1 MSRSSISSST
11 DATVDSV
18 SSYLSPDLVE
28 MGYRLVMAIAAGS
41 LVGLERYHR
50 GHPAGMRTFAL
61 VSLTAALLTVPLGS
75 GPYAHLMGTFDN
87 GGSRVVQG
95 ILAGIGFIGAG
106 VIVREG
112 LSVRGL
118 TSAACMWAVSAIGI
132 LIGTGETL
140 LGFAGAVFVL
150 TILVFFRWL
159 DQFIPRRSYANVHAK
174 FSKESVPDEKALR
187 ERLESYGFVVLSL
200 AFKGVKSGALVIHAS
215 VWAPGTAAADAR
227 ANLALDFRGDP
238 KVVDFSV
245 EPVSSE

>member
-1 MSRSSISSST
+1 MGT
-11 DATVDSV
+11 V
-18 SSYLSPDLVE
+18 SSYLTPDLIE
-28 MGYRLVMAIAAGS
+28 MGFRLLMAVAAGS

-61 VSLTAALLTVPLGS
+61 VCLTAAMLTAPLS
-75 GPYAHLMGTFDN
+75 TEPFSYLVGTAEN

-118 TSAACMWAVSAIGI
+118 TSAASMWAVSGIGI

-140 LGFAGAVFVL
+140 LGFLGAGLVL

-159 DQFIPRRSYANVHAK
+159 DDFIPRRSYANVHAK
-174 FSKESVPDEKALR
+174 FSRESAPDEKTLR
-187 ERLESYGFVVLSL
+187 TRLESFGFVVLSL
-200 AFKGVKSGALVIHAS
+200 AFKGVKSGALVIDAS
-215 VWAPGTAAADAR
+215 VWAPGTRAADAR
-227 ANLALDFRGDP
+227 ARLALEFNSDP
-238 KVVDFSV
+238 KIVDFSV
-245 EPVSSE
+245 EPVATE

>member
-1 MSRSSISSST
+1 MT
-11 DATVDSV
+11 QLPF
-18 SSYLSPDLVE
+18 YLPPDIVE
-28 MGYRLVMAIAAGS
+28 MSVRLLMAVAAGS

-61 VSLTAALLTVPLGS
+61 VSLTSALLTVSLAS
-75 GPYAHLMGTFDN
+75 GPYSLLMGSSEN

-132 LIGTGETL
+132 LIGTGEIL
-140 LGFAGAVFVL
+140 LGFIGALFVL
-150 TILVFFRWL
+150 MILIFFRWL
-159 DQFIPRRSYANVHAK
+159 DQFIPRRSYALVHAK
-174 FSKESVPDEKALR
+174 FSKEAVPDEKGLT
-187 ERLESYGFVVLSL
+187 EQLEGYGFTVLSL
-200 AFKGVKSGALVIHAS
+200 AFKGAKSGALQIRAS
-215 VWAPGTAAADAR
+215 VLAEGKVAAEAR
-227 ANLALDFRGDP
+227 TQLALNFQVDP

-245 EPVSSE
+245 EPVTSE

>member
-1 MSRSSISSST
+1 M
-11 DATVDSV
+11 AFVPL
-18 SSYLSPDLVE
+18 SYLTPDLVE
-28 MGYRLVMAIAAGS
+28 MISRLVMAIAAGC

-75 GPYAHLMGTFDN
+75 GTFLHMMGTSDN

-112 LSVRGL
+112 LSIRGL

-132 LIGTGETL
+132 LIGTGEIV
-140 LGFAGAVFVL
+140 LGFVAAVFVL
-150 TILVFFRWL
+150 MILVFFRWL
-159 DQFIPRRSYANVHAK
+159 DRFIPRRSYALVHAR
-174 FSKESVPDEKALR
+174 FSKEAVPDERALSK
-187 ERLESYGFVVLSL
+187 RLESYGFVVLSL
-200 AFKGVKSGALVIHAS
+200 SFKGAKSGALVIRAS
-215 VWAPGTAAADAR
+215 VWAPGVVAADAR
-227 ANLALDFRGDP
+227 AHLALDFQEDP

-245 EPVSSE
+245 EPVASE

>member
-1 MSRSSISSST
+1 MT
-11 DATVDSV
+11 QLPF
-18 SSYLSPDLVE
+18 YLPPNLVE
-28 MGYRLVMAIAAGS
+28 MSIRLLMAVAAGS

-61 VSLTAALLTVPLGS
+61 VCLTSALLTVSLAS
-75 GPYAHLMGTFDN
+75 GPYSDLMGSSEN

-132 LIGTGETL
+132 LIGTGEIF
-140 LGFAGAVFVL
+140 LGFIGAILVL

-159 DQFIPRRSYANVHAK
+159 DQFIPRRSYAMVHAK
-174 FSKESVPDEKALR
+174 FSKEAVADEKGLT
-187 ERLESYGFVVLSL
+187 EQLEGYGFKVLSL
-200 AFKGVKSGALVIHAS
+200 AFKGAKSGALQIRAS
-215 VWAPGTAAADAR
+215 VWAEGKVAAEAR
-227 ANLALDFRGDP
+227 TQLALHFQADT

-245 EPVSSE
+245 EPIASE

>member
-1 MSRSSISSST
+1 MASI
-11 DATVDSV
+11 
-18 SSYLSPDLVE
+18 SSYLSPDLIE
-28 MGYRLVMAIAAGS
+28 MGYRLMMAVAAGS

-61 VSLTAALLTVPLGS
+61 VSLTSALLTVSLSS
-75 GPYAHLMGTFDN
+75 GPYSYLMGTSEN

-112 LSVRGL
+112 LTVRGL

-140 LGFAGAVFVL
+140 LGFMGAIFVL
-150 TILVFFRWL
+150 TILVFYRWL
-159 DQFIPRRSYANVHAK
+159 DAFIPRRSYALVHAK
-174 FSKESVPDEKALR
+174 FSAEAVPDEKALS
-187 ERLESYGFVVLSL
+187 ERLEGHGFVVLSL
-200 AFKGVKSGALVIHAS
+200 AFKGAKSRALVIRAS
-215 VWAPGTAAADAR
+215 VWAQGTVAADAR
-227 ANLALDFRGDP
+227 ARLARDFQGDP

-245 EPVSSE
+245 EPVAAE

>member
-1 MSRSSISSST
+1 
-11 DATVDSV
+11 
-18 SSYLSPDLVE
+18 
-28 MGYRLVMAIAAGS
+28 MAIRLLMAVAAGS

-61 VSLTAALLTVPLGS
+61 VCLTAALLTVPLGS

-132 LIGTGETL
+132 LIGTGEIL
-140 LGFAGAVFVL
+140 LGFAGAILVL
-150 TILVFFRWL
+150 TILIFFRWL
-159 DQFIPRRSYANVHAK
+159 DGFVPRRSYAFVHAK
-174 FSKESVPDEKALR
+174 YSKESIPDEKALR

-200 AFKGVKSGALVIHAS
+200 AYKGAKSGALVITAS
-215 VWAPGTAAADAR
+215 VWAQGTNAAEAR
-227 ANLALDFRGDP
+227 AHLALDFQGDA
-238 KVVDFSV
+238 KVLDFSV
-245 EPVSSE
+245 EPVAAE